1 MDRQKNKQTKKKQTL
16 PFQGLLSDK
25 FFVLFFSARTSVRE
39 NEKIWK
45 FLSQSIEKNEKASL
59 YKN

>member
-1 MDRQKNKQTKKKQTL
+1 MDRKKKKQNNKKQTL

-25 FFVLFFSARTSVRE
+25 FFVLFFYAQTSVRE
-39 NEKIWK
+39 NEKTWK